1 MRMSVAMPKQAS
13 WSVME
18 VCRPAA
24 LRVCVKRPTG
34 CSVGLALRHPSIA
47 EQKEERGRRKSTFFL
62 NALKKVVQNRCPAHG
77 RLHWVQGRG
86 STPGTMTDAEV
97 GSQKAASRANNMASR
112 T

>member
-47 EQKEERGRRKSTFFL
+47 EQKKQEQKIDSSRRFAKEDHSEQVPC
-62 NALKKVVQNRCPAHG
+62 KVVQNRYPAKWQFLLGARQRQHSWHNDG
-77 RLHWVQGRG
+77 C
-86 STPGTMTDAEV
+86 
-97 GSQKAASRANNMASR
+97 
-112 T
+112 